1 MHQFKIYNLKFIIPL
16 LLFATKGNA
25 QLTIDTVLVSIARNN
40 KTIQAEKQY
49 WEAQNLQYKTGLT
62 PYNPTAEYDFLSG
75 NPANAG
81 NQQEFTISQSFDF
94 PTVYVKKKQLA
105 NQQIIQSEYQFTSK
119 RQDILLEAKKV
130 CISLV
135 YHNKMQTILGQ
146 RKKNTEKLLSDFQI
160 RMDKGE
166 GNIMDVNKTKLQ
178 LIEIK
183 KEFQEN
189 ISAINQL
196 NQKLTELNGG
206 IIISFTDTLYPM
218 LPIIPAFGQL
228 EKEYESVDPLLK
240 ILQQEKLIAQKQIE
254 VSKAMW
260 LPKAEVGYH
269 YQGIL
274 GQTYNGIHT
283 GITIPLW
290 ENKNIVK
297 QKQAQ
302 LLFTDFELQ
311 AHVNEHYFHI
321 KHIYEKYANLK
332 IILEEYQTAFAS
344 LKNTTLL
351 DKALASGQIS
361 TIEYFMEMSYYY
373 NAFNNYLQT
382 EKEFYEVV
390 AELYKYKL

>member
-1 MHQFKIYNLKFIIPL
+1 MKKYFILK
-16 LLFATKGNA
+16 LFAFAFAINANA
-25 QLTIDTVLVSIARNN
+25 QLNIDTVLANIAKNN

-62 PYNPTAEYDFLSG
+62 PHNPTAEYDFLSG
-75 NPANAG
+75 SPSNAG

-94 PTVYVKKKQLA
+94 PTAYVKKNQLA
-105 NQQIIQSEYQFTSK
+105 NQKIIQSEYQFTAK
-119 RQDILLEAKKV
+119 RQDVLLEAKKV
-130 CISLV
+130 CIALV
-135 YHNKMQTILGQ
+135 YHNKMQTILEQ

-160 RMDKGE
+160 RLDKGE
-166 GNIMDVNKTKLQ
+166 GNIMDVNKAQLQ

-183 KEFQEN
+183 KEFQKN

-196 NQKLTELNGG
+196 NQKLIELNGG
-206 IIISFTDTLYPM
+206 ITVSFPDTIYPM
-218 LPIIPAFGQL
+218 LPIIPAFEQL
-228 EKEYESVDPLLK
+228 EKDYESADPLLK

-260 LPKAEVGYH
+260 LPKTEVGYH

-290 ENKNIVK
+290 ENKNTAK

-311 AHVNEHYFHI
+311 AHLNEHYFHI

-332 IILEEYQTAFAS
+332 IVLGEYQTAFRS
-344 LKNTTLL
+344 ISYTTLL
-351 DKALASGQIS
+351 SKSLASGQIS

-373 NAFNNYLQT
+373 NAYNNFFEMEREY
-382 EKEFYEVV
+382 YSVI
-390 AELYKYKL
+390 AELYKYTL

>member
-1 MHQFKIYNLKFIIPL
+1 MRNKKVIIKL
-16 LLFATKGNA
+16 VLISFCVNA
-25 QLTIDTVLVSIARNN
+25 DAQSNMDTILSTISKNN
-40 KTIQAEKQY
+40 KTLIASQQYYQAV
-49 WEAQNLQYKTGLT
+49 NLQYKTGLT

-75 NPANAG
+75 SPANAG
-81 NQQEFTISQSFDF
+81 NQQDFTISQSFDF
-94 PTVYVKKKQLA
+94 PTAYIKKNQLA
-105 NQQIIQSEYQFTSK
+105 NQQIIQSEYQFTVK

-130 CISLV
+130 CIALV
-135 YHNKMQTILGQ
+135 YHNKLQTIFGQ
-146 RKKNTEKLLSDFQI
+146 RKKDAEKLLSNFQV

-166 GNIMDVNKTKLQ
+166 GNIMDVNKAQLQ

-189 ISAINQL
+189 ISATNQL

-206 IIISFTDTLYPM
+206 IAISFSDTIYPS
-218 LPIIPAFGQL
+218 LPIIPTFEQL
-228 EKEYESVDPLLK
+228 EKDYEGADPLLK
-240 ILQQEKLIAQKQIE
+240 ILQQEKVIAQKQIE

-274 GQTYNGIHT
+274 GQTYRGIHT

-290 ENKNIVK
+290 ENKNTVK
-297 QKQAQ
+297 QKKSQ
-302 LLFTDFELQ
+302 LLLTDFELE

-332 IILEEYQTAFAS
+332 IALAEYQTVFAS
-344 LKNTTLL
+344 LNNTALL
-351 DKALASGQIS
+351 NKALMLGQIS
-361 TIEYFMEMSYYY
+361 SIEYFMEMSYYN

-382 EKEFYEVV
+382 EKEFYEVIS
-390 AELYKYKL
+390 ELYKYQL